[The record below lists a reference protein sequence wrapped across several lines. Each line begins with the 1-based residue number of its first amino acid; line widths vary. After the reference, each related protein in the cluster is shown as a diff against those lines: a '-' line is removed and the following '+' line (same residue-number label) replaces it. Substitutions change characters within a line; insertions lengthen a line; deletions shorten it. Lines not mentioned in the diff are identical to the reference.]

1 MRAAN
6 LSLRVGCF
14 DDVDANRVDKRTSRE
29 GEGDWREDLAGGRKR
44 KKNTE
49 AYLSENG
56 AVHGGWGGRR
66 MRKENPE
73 QLLGKLGTNS
83 EKVERVSVPAT

>member
-29 GEGDWREDLAGGRKR
+29 GEGDWRDDLAGGRKR
-44 KKNTE
+44 KKE
-49 AYLSENG
+49 HRG
-56 AVHGGWGGRR
+56 IPV
-66 MRKENPE
+66 
-73 QLLGKLGTNS
+73 
-83 EKVERVSVPAT
+83 